1 MDRILLKDV
10 NNFCKKL
17 RPIEDICYL
26 EFRFNDELIN
36 LAKEFDLLGM
46 RVPKEFGGR
55 GADNLTYIKALERIG
70 MEGSGIRSFFSA
82 HSSLA
87 QSTLMRYGSEDQ
99 KARYLKPSTKGDII
113 LAFALTEPDAGSNPL
128 ELQTTFKEEN
138 DSYILNGTKYLITN
152 ATIADAII
160 VFARDNNIIS
170 AFIIDSDSIEREALV
185 SKMGTH
191 TTDTGMFELIN
202 YKVPKENL
210 IGKKGD
216 GWRIAKDALMEGR
229 LSVAAGCIGSIKDCL
244 IESIRYAKNRYQYG
258 NPIAKYQLIQEHI
271 ANIELA
277 LNASRAMVRRA
288 LVFKSRWDKDSTNEE
303 LRRKTDLAIAE
314 AKLFASNAAY
324 EASDRAVQI
333 FGGRGWSFLYR
344 VGRHFVDNRVCRI
357 YEGTD
362 EILKLKIASSILG
375 KEYKAYN

>member
-202 YKVPKENL
+202 YEVPKENL

-314 AKLFASNAAY
+314 AKLFAANAAY